1 MGCLEKIIKSIMSIK
16 VNLKSRQALKIYVM
30 ERKRLNFTFKN
41 VFQNNVNNLCQQI
54 WKLEWN
60 G

>member
-54 WKLEWN
+54 
-60 G
+60 